1 MLGIGSDV
9 RSRSVKTGEEKDMER
24 NFPFLTPENNNS
36 RILEVLSDFPWR
48 TWVAL
53 GVSGNGK
60 VQR

>member
-1 MLGIGSDV
+1 
-9 RSRSVKTGEEKDMER
+9 MER

-60 VQR
+60 VQRWNSAPSEYV